1 MARKRIFNNND
12 SGSLMPNFT
21 VTNKRKQNI
30 PTAVNS
36 KPSGLPPTS
45 PKKMSILSTGIN
57 LDKAMKNINKRSGV
71 SLKQLEAK
79 WELLGLPPQVEP
91 LSRGISR
98 STVGSRGSLP
108 SRGSLASRGS
118 LPSRGSV
125 PSRDSTNRDYSTN
138 NNE

>member
-1 MARKRIFNNND
+1 M
-12 SGSLMPNFT
+12 G

-108 SRGSLASRGS
+108 SR
-118 LPSRGSV
+118 
-125 PSRDSTNRDYSTN
+125 DSTNSDYSTN
-138 NNE
+138 NNANVFHPNESNHL